1 MATVEENKR
10 MWQEY
15 GWTRAGDEWSNAW
28 GSAVAEWRSTIL
40 PRLHQWVPTH
50 TVLEI
55 APGFGR
61 WTEYLKDLAQHL
73 ILVDLTEKCIT
84 ACRERFATASNISY
98 SVNDGRSL
106 RAAGDRSVDFIF
118 SFDSLVHVEAD
129 VIEAYLYEFARTLNS
144 DGVAFIHHSNIGAY
158 RRRLTFG
165 RQLDTVAERLWRL
178 SRLTKRLEEGFER
191 VGLSWRNRH
200 WRAESM
206 TARRFE
212 MLCHKAGLQCRSQEI
227 IPWGTSLLSDCISVV
242 TRPGSRWGRSNVVLT
257 NHDFAREIRYV
268 AALEPLYHR

>member
-1 MATVEENKR
+1 MGTVEENR
-10 MWQEY
+10 RVWQGY
-15 GWTRAGDEWSNAW
+15 DWTQAGNEWSGVW
-28 GSAVAEWRSTIL
+28 GSAVAEWHSTIL

-61 WTEYLKDLAQHL
+61 WTQFLKDLAEHL

-84 ACRERFATASNISY
+84 ACRERFAAASNISY

-106 RAAGDRSVDFIF
+106 RAAGDMSIDFIF

-129 VIEAYLYEFARTLNS
+129 VIEAYLHEFARTLNS
-144 DGVAFIHHSNIGAY
+144 HGVAFIHHSNIGRY
-158 RRRLTFG
+158 SRRLRF
-165 RQLDTVAERLWRL
+165 RRWLDTLAERHWRL
-178 SRLTKRLEEGFER
+178 RRLREKHVELG
-191 VGLSWRNRH
+191 WMNRG

-212 MLCHKAGLQCRSQEI
+212 ELCHKAGLQCRSQEI
-227 IPWGTSLLSDCISVV
+227 IPWSTSLLSDCISVV
-242 TRPGSRWGRSNVVLT
+242 TRPGSRWARRNVVLT
-257 NHDFAREIRYV
+257 NPDFAREGRYT

>member
-1 MATVEENKR
+1 M
-10 MWQEY
+10 
-15 GWTRAGDEWSNAW
+15 RAGNEWSSAW
-28 GSAVAEWRSTIL
+28 GSAVAEWHSTIL

-84 ACRERFATASNISY
+84 ACRERFAIASNISY
-98 SVNDGRSL
+98 SVDDGRSL
-106 RAAGDRSVDFIF
+106 RAAGDMSIDFIF

-129 VIEAYLYEFARTLNS
+129 VIEAYLHEFARTLKSN
-144 DGVAFIHHSNIGAY
+144 GVAFIHHSNIGVY
-158 RRRLTFG
+158 RRRLAFG
-165 RQLDTVAERLWRL
+165 RSLNTVGEGHWRL
-178 SRLTKRLEEGFER
+178 PRLMKKLGESLGH
-191 VGLSWRNRH
+191 VGLNWINRG

-206 TARRFE
+206 TAVRFE
-212 MLCHKAGLQCRSQEI
+212 ALCHNAGLLCRSQEI

-242 TRPGSRWGRSNVVLT
+242 TRPGSRWARPNVVLT

-268 AALEPLYHR
+268 AALEPLYHQ